1 MLRIL
6 SLFKWVAD
14 EAYVKASASG
24 ELDLSFVEYKISDYD
39 KNAIEEAVLLA
50 EKYGGTVAV
59 ATVGLPED
67 TKSIKDALSRG
78 PEKAYFINDADFSGL
93 EPSQT
98 ASLLAQAIAGRI
110 EYDLIICGEGSAD
123 LYAQQVGPRLADK
136 LGIPCICYVQKIEIQ
151 DNTVVAERKTDE
163 GVELVSCPL
172 PLLVSVVPDIN
183 TPRIPGLR
191 DTLAAGKKPVV
202 YIEKSEL
209 NGDYSPRLQTINARA
224 SSIRR
229 NVRKFSPDLS
239 GIKEF
244 VAEMKKLG
252 IV

>member
-24 ELDLSFVEYKISDYD
+24 ELDLSFAEYKISDYD

-50 EKYGGTVAV
+50 EKYNGSAAL

-78 PEKAYFINDADFSGL
+78 PEKAYFINDAEFTGL

-98 ASLLAQAIAGRI
+98 ASILAQAISAQI

-123 LYAQQVGPRLADK
+123 L
-136 LGIPCICYVQKIEIQ
+136 
-151 DNTVVAERKTDE
+151 
-163 GVELVSCPL
+163 
-172 PLLVSVVPDIN
+172 
-183 TPRIPGLR
+183 
-191 DTLAAGKKPVV
+191 
-202 YIEKSEL
+202 
-209 NGDYSPRLQTINARA
+209 
-224 SSIRR
+224 
-229 NVRKFSPDLS
+229 
-239 GIKEF
+239 
-244 VAEMKKLG
+244 
-252 IV
+252 

>member
-1 MLRIL
+1 M
-6 SLFKWVAD
+6 
-14 EAYVKASASG
+14 
-24 ELDLSFVEYKISDYD
+24 
-39 KNAIEEAVLLA
+39 
-50 EKYGGTVAV
+50 
-59 ATVGLPED
+59 
-67 TKSIKDALSRG
+67 
-78 PEKAYFINDADFSGL
+78 
-93 EPSQT
+93 
-98 ASLLAQAIAGRI
+98 
-110 EYDLIICGEGSAD
+110 
-123 LYAQQVGPRLADK
+123 
-136 LGIPCICYVQKIEIQ
+136 GIPCICYVQKIEIQ
-151 DNTVVAERKTDE
+151 GNTVVAERKTDE
-163 GVELVSCPL
+163 GAELVSCPL